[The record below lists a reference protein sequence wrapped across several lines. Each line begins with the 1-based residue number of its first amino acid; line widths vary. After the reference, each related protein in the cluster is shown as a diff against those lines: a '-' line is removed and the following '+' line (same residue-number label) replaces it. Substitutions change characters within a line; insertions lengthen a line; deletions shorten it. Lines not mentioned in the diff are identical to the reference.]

1 MNITKLETV
10 TKAFIYRGSVHLLAY
25 SPELREYVAINR
37 ALIGPD
43 GHLLRQLNG
52 MQMHMNPTL
61 QETIQSVKDE
71 VDIEHYMAQGL
82 TKAQAICRV
91 MQISW
96 TEELE
101 KILV

>member
-10 TKAFIYRGSVHLLAY
+10 
-25 SPELREYVAINR
+25 
-37 ALIGPD
+37 
-43 GHLLRQLNG
+43 
-52 MQMHMNPTL
+52 
-61 QETIQSVKDE
+61 
-71 VDIEHYMAQGL
+71 